1 MNRQEIKHILTAY
14 HNMDRSMELRDAIK
28 QAEKDLVEYE
38 QLLQP
43 CNIVSAEYPEGY
55 CTVHESSSGSMY
67 SGKCDAAMSGS

>member
-38 QLLQP
+38 ELLKP
-43 CNIVSAEYPEGY
+43 CEIVAAEYPEGY
-55 CTVHESSSGSMY
+55 CTVHQSDASSAY
-67 SGKCDAAMSGS
+67 ADKCDDALGSN